1 MSNEKAL
8 LTTREVVELLPFSRR
23 TLYRWIKKGFIRPHL
38 QYVGGTHLRFLFLCS
53 EIIELINH
61 MPMAG
66 AVEDPKIL
74 GLLAQRRLSI
84 KKARAARMA
93 KGESSGKMRRKIV

>member
-53 EIIELINH
+53 EIIDLVDH
-61 MPMAG
+61 MQRAG
-66 AVEDPKIL
+66 AVKDPKIL
-74 GLLAQRRLSI
+74 DLLAQRRAHM
-84 KKARAARMA
+84 KKVRARGKGKARC
-93 KGESSGKMRRKIV
+93 KIVNPGEE

>member
-1 MSNEKAL
+1 MSNQKAL

-23 TLYRWIKKGFIRPHL
+23 TLYRWIKRGLIRPHL

-53 EIIELINH
+53 EIIDLVDH
-61 MPMAG
+61 MQRGG

-74 GLLAQRRLSI
+74 DLLAQRRAHM
-84 KKARAARMA
+84 KKVRARGKGKAR
-93 KGESSGKMRRKIV
+93 GEIVEPGAE

>member
-1 MSNEKAL
+1 MSNKKAL

-61 MPMAG
+61 MPRAG

-74 GLLAQRRLSI
+74 DLLAQRRAHM
-84 KKARAARMA
+84 KKVRARG
-93 KGESSGKMRRKIV
+93 KGRPQGEIVEPGAE

>member
-1 MSNEKAL
+1 MSNKKAL

-38 QYVGGTHLRFLFLCS
+38 QYVGCTHLRFLFLCS

-61 MPMAG
+61 MPRAG
-66 AVEDPKIL
+66 AIEDLKIL
-74 GLLAQRRLSI
+74 DLLDQRRAHM
-84 KKARAARMA
+84 KKVRARG
-93 KGESSGKMRRKIV
+93 KGKPRCKIVNPGEE